1 MKARSLLCAA
11 VVGALLLGTLGGAHA
26 DEKKKAAAKPDATL
40 TLSAKA
46 LAAGAGYSWGQGTLT
61 YKGKKYPVSVDGLSI
76 GSVGAA
82 SVKATGKVYHLS
94 KLEDFD
100 GNYTAGAAGATIGG
114 GAGAATMKN
123 QNGVVIDMTATTKGV
138 SITLAAAGVSL
149 SVKK

>member
-1 MKARSLLCAA
+1 MKARLLLCAA
-11 VVGALLLGTLGGAHA
+11 VIGALLVGTVGSVHA
-26 DEKKKAAAKPDATL
+26 DDKKKEKPDATL

-46 LAAGAGYSWGQGTLT
+46 LAAGAGYSWGEGTLT
-61 YKGKKYPVSVDGLSI
+61 YKGKTYPVSVSGLSI

-82 SVKATGKVYHLS
+82 SVNAKGKVYHLS

-123 QNGVVIDMTATTKGV
+123 QNGVVINMTATTKGV
-138 SITLAAAGVSL
+138 SISLAAAGVTL
-149 SVKK
+149 AVKK